1 MAGQLEVR
9 FAPGFVHATDPDH
22 PEYGTLTYTPGQL
35 LPGGCVMRSPRVRR
49 CSPRAR
55 ACSRSGR
62 PRRAGS
68 GEHPS
73 PRALLLRPPHHPDT
87 IRRRVRARRI
97 VRGMQEIAVGHLA
110 RGWGAVP
117 ARGGAAAR
125 CLAGLGRYVVGPASV
140 ALDVLAAVSLGT
152 GAAVGSGR
160 PRGYAKPTWVRC
172 PGRLRRPA
180 RGVSRPRCPRGFRDA
195 HAETR
200 GGPPS
205 GVAGL
210 PVYVLACSPATF
222 STLRARSPR

>member
-73 PRALLLRPPHHPDT
+73 PRALLPRPPHHGPDAQ
-87 IRRRVRARRI
+87 RRFPASL
-97 VRGMQEIAVGHLA
+97 ALSAGHVPGAGWCLG
-110 RGWGAVP
+110 GWGAVP

-195 HAETR
+195 HAGTR